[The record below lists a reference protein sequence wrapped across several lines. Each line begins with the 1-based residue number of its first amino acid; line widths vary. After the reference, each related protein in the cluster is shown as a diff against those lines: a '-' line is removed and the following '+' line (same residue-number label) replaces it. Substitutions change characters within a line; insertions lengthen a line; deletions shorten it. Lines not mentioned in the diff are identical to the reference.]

1 MALVYLKRL
10 IFPQKK
16 TKTSAGERQRLLLD
30 VERQSSVDS
39 GLTSHDFDD
48 KPAPQNSSSFLRC
61 KINPRIISD
70 ATIGLSDGLTVPFAL
85 TAGLSALGTTRL
97 VIYAGFAELVAGA
110 ISMGLG
116 GYLGAKSEAHGYYAA
131 LSETK
136 DVVAHDTEKACGMVR
151 STFARYNFSVATM
164 DAMVRNLMEQPEGQ
178 GQFVEF
184 LMRFHHQL
192 AEADFT
198 PSRAYVSGLTI
209 AMGYFCGG
217 LVPLLP
223 YLFFERV
230 REALYCSILVM
241 AIALFV
247 FGWVKTALV
256 GECSRWVCFQNAIQM
271 LVLGGLAAGAA
282 MGCVKAI
289 GGGE

>member
-1 MALVYLKRL
+1 MALVSLKNIL
-10 IFPQKK
+10 LPQQQKQ
-16 TKTSAGERQRLLLD
+16 SGERQRLLD
-30 VERQSSVDS
+30 IERHPSIDS
-39 GLTSHDFDD
+39 GETNAFDD
-48 KPAPQNSSSFLRC
+48 KPSSSKTSSLLRC
-61 KINPRIISD
+61 RINPRVISD

-85 TAGLSALGTTRL
+85 TAGLSALGTTQL

-116 GYLGAKSEAHGYYAA
+116 GYLGAKGEADGYYAA

-136 DVVAHDTEKACGMVR
+136 DVVANDSDKACSMLQE
-151 STFARYNFSVATM
+151 TFEKYGFSCETLKSM
-164 DAMVRNLMEQPEGQ
+164 TGNLTEQPEM
-178 GQFVEF
+178 FVDF

-192 AEADFT
+192 AEADYAT
-198 PSRAYVSGLTI
+198 SRAYISGVTI
-209 AMGYFCGG
+209 AMGYFVGG

-223 YLFFERV
+223 YLFFEHV
-230 REALYCSILVM
+230 REALYSSILVM

-247 FGWVKTALV
+247 FGWAKTGLV
-256 GECSRWVCFQNAIQM
+256 GECSRWVCFRNAVQM

-289 GGGE
+289 GG